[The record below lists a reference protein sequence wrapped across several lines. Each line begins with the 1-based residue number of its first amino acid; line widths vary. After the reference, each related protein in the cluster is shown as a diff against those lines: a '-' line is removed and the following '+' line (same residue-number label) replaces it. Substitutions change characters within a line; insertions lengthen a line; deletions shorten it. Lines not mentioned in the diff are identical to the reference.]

1 MRGFIRTSALAALTL
16 VAYASAAEAQ
26 GTKSF
31 GVIGGVAFASFN
43 GSDAD
48 LSSVGFDKGSSTGF
62 LGGFFADIPA
72 GKSLVFEPEL
82 LYVNKG
88 ATYSLNVTGASG
100 DLSLNLDYVE
110 IPILLRYNFRP
121 AGGPYVLIGP
131 DVAFNVTCNVS
142 GSGAVAP
149 VLDSLPGK
157 SCVDLGTMAGVPFD
171 ASSVTFGGVIGLG
184 FQHEKFGLEGRYEFD
199 FDDAFQ
205 GGDNIKNAVWEI
217 LLRYSIK

>member
-1 MRGFIRTSALAALTL
+1 M
-16 VAYASAAEAQ
+16 
-26 GTKSF
+26 
-31 GVIGGVAFASFN
+31 
-43 GSDAD
+43 
-48 LSSVGFDKGSSTGF
+48 
-62 LGGFFADIPA
+62 
-72 GKSLVFEPEL
+72 
-82 LYVNKG
+82 
-88 ATYSLNVTGASG
+88 
-100 DLSLNLDYVE
+100 
-110 IPILLRYNFRP
+110 
-121 AGGPYVLIGP
+121 
-131 DVAFNVTCNVS
+131 S